1 MRTLLTIVLLGSL
14 FPLSAQYNISF
25 LGRLD
30 YQQLRNSDLSN
41 LWGYTD
47 EQGNEYAIVGV
58 NGTGASNPGGVS
70 VVALGDGTAPEQI
83 FFHPGPSS
91 IWREVKVWNDH
102 AYITTEANS
111 GGITIVD
118 LSPLPQSNALTA
130 VVWEAPDWNTSHSL
144 FIDENGRLYIHGAD
158 RGNGGVIMYDL
169 TQDPMAP
176 VEVGEFDQW
185 YCHDSYARGDTLYA
199 AHILDGFFSI
209 VDVSVPAQPVLLG
222 TQNTPNNFTHNV
234 WLDDSGDNLYTTD
247 ERTNSYVGSYN
258 VSDPSDI
265 VFQDKLRSDNGSG
278 AIPHNT
284 YWLDHYLVTSYY
296 TFGVVIY
303 DALRPGNLVEVG
315 HYDTSPFTGDGFR
328 GAWGVYPYFGSGR
341 LIVSDIERGL
351 FILQPTYQRACWL
364 EGTIRNAVTTVPV
377 GNATVS
383 IQGLTVD
390 DLTGIDGRYGTGYYQ
405 AGTYTVV
412 VSAPGYVS
420 ATVNGVVLQNG
431 QVTEL
436 DVDLVPLVP
445 FALTGVVRD
454 GSSGP
459 GLEGA
464 SVRLQNSDFTFE
476 TVCDADGI
484 FTFPVF
490 YAGNYDLVAGAW
502 GWVTFCEEDRT
513 IAASSSPLEI
523 TLERGYYDDFEF
535 DFGWTV
541 ASTATLGAW
550 ERGVPVGTVFNGQQ
564 SNPGSDAPGDCGE
577 QAYVTGN
584 GGGGPGAD
592 DVDDGNTVL
601 SSPLFDLTSVW
612 APALRYHRWFF
623 NDGGAG
629 TPNDRMRISLDNG
642 TTTVVLEEI
651 TASGSASGWIARNY
665 LVENFIEPSSTMRLV
680 VFIVDDNPGHLVEGG
695 FDRFEVVSTS
705 GVGIGEP
712 ATTAFNVYPN
722 PTEGRVRVALDHDQE
737 GSLIIMDATGRMV
750 LGPVRVQGGSLEL
763 DLRVPAGTYMAQCTL
778 ASGERI
784 IRRLVIAR

>member
-1 MRTLLTIVLLGSL
+1 MRTLLTVVLLGIL
-14 FPLSAQYNISF
+14 LPLNAQYNISF
-25 LGRLD
+25 VGRLD

-47 EQGNEYAIVGV
+47 EDGNEYAIVGV
-58 NGTGASNPGGVS
+58 NGTGGNNPGGVS
-70 VVALGDGTAPEQI
+70 VVALGDGTAPQQV
-83 FFHPGPSS
+83 FFYPGPAS

-130 VVWEAPDWNTSHSL
+130 TVWQAPDWNTSHSL
-144 FIDENGRLYIHGAD
+144 FIDENGRLYIHGSD

-169 TQDPMAP
+169 TQDPMNP

-199 AHILDGFFSI
+199 AHIYDGFFSI
-209 VDVSVPAQPVLLG
+209 VDVSNPTSPVLLG
-222 TQNTPNNFTHNV
+222 TQTTPNNFTHNV

-278 AIPHNT
+278 AVPHNT

-303 DALRPGNLVEVG
+303 DALRPDNLVEVG

-328 GAWGVYPYFGSGR
+328 GAWGVYPFFESGR
-341 LIVSDIERGL
+341 LIISDIERGL
-351 FILQPTYQRACWL
+351 FVLDPTYQRACWL

-405 AGTYTVV
+405 AGTYTVL

-420 ATVNGVVLQNG
+420 ATISGVVLVNG

-445 FALTGVVRD
+445 FNLDGSVRD
-454 GSSGP
+454 G
-459 GLEGA
+459 LTGA
-464 SVRLQNSDFTFE
+464 GIADAPVRIQNNDFTLE
-476 TVCDADGI
+476 TVSDADGN
-484 FTFPVF
+484 FTF
-490 YAGNYDLVAGAW
+490 AGFFQGDYDVLAGAW
-502 GWVTFCEEDRT
+502 GWVTYCEDDQS
-513 IAASSSPLEI
+513 INAANSPLVL

-550 ERGVPVGTVFNGQQ
+550 ERGVPVGTTFNGQQ
-564 SNPGSDAPGDCGE
+564 SNPGSDAPGDCGD

-584 GGGGPGAD
+584 AGGGAGAD
-592 DVDDGNTVL
+592 DVDDGNTIL
-601 SSPLFDLTSVW
+601 TSPLFDLTSVW
-612 APALRYHRWFF
+612 APELRYHRWFF
-623 NDGGAG
+623 NAGGTG
-629 TPNDRMRISLDNG
+629 NPNDRMRISLDNG
-642 TTTVVLEEI
+642 TTSVVLEEI
-651 TASGSASGWIARNY
+651 TVTGSASAWISRAY
-665 LVENFIEPSSTMRLV
+665 QIEDFIEPTSTMRLI
-680 VFIVDDNPGHLVEGG
+680 VFITDDDPGHLVEGG

-705 GVGIGEP
+705 GVGLEELQV
-712 ATTAFNVYPN
+712 TTFNVYPN
-722 PTEGRVRVALDHDQE
+722 PSDGAFQVLLGADDNGTLLVLDAVGRQVAGPFRTMGGRAELALD
-737 GSLIIMDATGRMV
+737 
-750 LGPVRVQGGSLEL
+750 
-763 DLRVPAGTYMAQCTL
+763 VPAGTYFLQATWDNG
-778 ASGERI
+778 SRSSRPI
-784 IRRLVIAR
+784 IVR